1 MFKLEG
7 LSVRGSLRVC
17 RSLHLSF
24 RASGMD
30 FVYGQN
36 MYTIFDTLVFG
47 VAGSGFRLRVAA
59 YSSYKYRI
67 MYPRRCRS
75 SPQVLF
81 VNTTNGRS
89 DLPKRY

>member
-1 MFKLEG
+1 MLGWRFIGFDSQGAGFVGLYIYHFGLLE
-7 LSVRGSLRVC
+7 
-17 RSLHLSF
+17 
-24 RASGMD
+24 
-30 FVYGQN
+30 
-36 MYTIFDTLVFG
+36 FDTLVFG